1 MISDTPQALVSIEET
16 PNENQKKTEALL
28 VAASVAP
35 QISEDLKESM
45 REFSR
50 LEDEAL
56 HVTHSYT
63 ANDIQVLEGLEAVR
77 LRPGMYIGSTSA
89 RGLHHLVWEIVDNGI
104 DESLAGYANRIDV
117 TIEEGDVICVHDNGR
132 GMPVDLH
139 QKTGISAV
147 ETIMTVLHAG
157 GKFGGAAY
165 KMAGGLHGVGASVV
179 NALSSWLEVI
189 VEQGGKKYYVRFED
203 GGHTVEPL
211 KEIGTTDKTGTT
223 VRFKPDPTIFKEST
237 EFSFDVLN
245 TRIRQ
250 LAFLNKDLTMTL
262 TDLRHGQ
269 DLHKEYRYE
278 GGIVQYVQFLNRGK
292 EVLSPKIIYAEG
304 EQDNILVEVAVQYN
318 KDYQQQIYSFV
329 NNINTHEGGFHEEG
343 FRLALAR
350 EMNRY
355 AKENNLIKKGESL
368 QQNDVLEGISAI
380 ISIKHPNPQF
390 EGQTKTKLGN
400 SEVRKIVS
408 STFGQHLR
416 RFLAEN
422 PAEARAMIDKALLA
436 GRARTAAAKARE
448 AVQRKSALD
457 GITSLPGKLMDCS
470 SRDASECE
478 IYIVEGNSAGG
489 SAKMGRDARTQAIL
503 PLRGKVLNVEKA
515 RDSRIFKNAEIN
527 SMITAFGCGFK
538 DDTDLSKLRYH
549 KIIIMT
555 DADVDGS
562 HIATLMLTFLYRF
575 MKPVIEGGYVYLAQP
590 PLYKIQKGKR
600 VAYAYKEQEMD
611 KLRAE
616 FKDGY
621 RIQRYKGLG
630 EMDAEQLWETTMDPK
645 RRILKR
651 VTIDDAM
658 EADSVFSMLM
668 GEDVKPR
675 KEFIQQNAEYATLD
689 Y

>member
-1 MISDTPQALVSIEET
+1 MISETQQERIRESGQENSIGPEIV
-16 PNENQKKTEALL
+16 ENLP
-28 VAASVAP
+28 AP
-35 QISEDLKESM
+35 RISEDLKESIE
-45 REFSR
+45 EFSR

-77 LRPGMYIGSTSA
+77 LRPGMYIGSTSS

-104 DESLAGYANRIDV
+104 DESLAGYATQIDV
-117 TIEEGDVICVHDNGR
+117 TIEKDNVICVHDNGR
-132 GMPVDLH
+132 GMPVGLH

-157 GKFGGAAY
+157 GKFGSAAY
-165 KMAGGLHGVGASVV
+165 KMSGGLHGVGASVV
-179 NALSSWLEVI
+179 NALSSWLEVT
-189 VEQGGKKYYVRFED
+189 VEQGGKKYYVRFEN
-203 GGHTVEPL
+203 GGHTLEPL
-211 KEIGTTDKTGTT
+211 KEIGTSDQTGTT

-237 EFSFDVLN
+237 EFNFDVLN

-250 LAFLNKDLTMTL
+250 LAFLNKNLTL
-262 TDLRHGQ
+262 TLR
-269 DLHKEYRYE
+269 DKRFEKEVYKSYCYE
-278 GGIVQYVQFLNRGK
+278 GGIIQYVQYLNKDK
-292 EVLSPKIIYAEG
+292 EVLTPKVIYAEG
-304 EQDNILVEVAVQYN
+304 TQDGILVEVAVQYN
-318 KDYQQQIYSFV
+318 KDFHQQIYSFV

-350 EMNRY
+350 ELNRY
-355 AKENNLIKKGESL
+355 AKENNMLKKGESL
-368 QQNDVLEGISAI
+368 QQNDVLEGIAAI

-408 STFGQHLR
+408 STFGQSLR

-422 PAEARAMIDKALLA
+422 PAEARALVDKALLA

-515 RDSRIFKNAEIN
+515 RESRIFKNAEIN

-538 DDTDLSKLRYH
+538 ESTDLSKLRYH

-611 KLRAE
+611 KLRAQ

-675 KEFIQQNAEYATLD
+675 KDFIQQNAEYATLD
-689 Y
+689 L

>member
-1 MISDTPQALVSIEET
+1 MISETQQERLEEAKIKDPITPEIVEENL
-16 PNENQKKTEALL
+16 P
-28 VAASVAP
+28 AP
-35 QISEDLKESM
+35 RISEDLKDSIE
-45 REFSR
+45 EFSR

-77 LRPGMYIGSTSA
+77 LRPGMYIGSTSS

-104 DESLAGYANRIDV
+104 DESLAGYANKIDV
-117 TIEEGDVICVHDNGR
+117 TIEKDNVICVHDNGR
-132 GMPVDLH
+132 GMPVGLH
-139 QKTGISAV
+139 QKTGTSAV

-157 GKFGGAAY
+157 GKFGSEAY
-165 KMAGGLHGVGASVV
+165 KVSGGLHGVGASVV
-179 NALSSWLEVI
+179 NALSSWLEVT
-189 VEQGGKKYYVRFED
+189 VYQNGKKYYVRFEN

-211 KEIGTTDKTGTT
+211 KEIGTSNQTGTT

-237 EFSFDVLN
+237 EFSFDILN
-245 TRIRQ
+245 ARIRQ
-250 LAFLNKDLTMTL
+250 LAFLNKNLTLTL
-262 TDLRHGQ
+262 TDKRPEKEI
-269 DLHKEYRYE
+269 HKSYCYE
-278 GGIVQYVQFLNRGK
+278 GGIIQYVQYLNKGK
-292 EVLSPKIIYAEG
+292 EVLTPKVIYAEG
-304 EQDNILVEVAVQYN
+304 TQDGILVEVAVQYN
-318 KDYQQQIYSFV
+318 KDFQQQIYSFV
-329 NNINTHEGGFHEEG
+329 NNINTHEGGFHEDG
-343 FRLALAR
+343 FRLALTR
-350 EMNRY
+350 ELNRY
-355 AKENNLIKKGESL
+355 AKDTNILKKGESL
-368 QQNDVLEGISAI
+368 QQNDVLEGIAAI

-408 STFGQHLR
+408 NTFGQSLR

-422 PAEARAMIDKALLA
+422 PSEARALVDKALLA

-538 DDTDLSKLRYH
+538 ESTDLSKLRYH

-689 Y
+689 L